1 MCVFI
6 VDCPQ
11 CLFSRNKYSIWP
23 SSNGEC
29 VEDSDDYN
37 PRYIL
42 LVVPLCNYKAA
53 VLFGV
58 GLGRN

>member
-1 MCVFI
+1 M
-6 VDCPQ
+6 
-11 CLFSRNKYSIWP
+11 NH
-23 SSNGEC
+23 
-29 VEDSDDYN
+29 N

-53 VLFGV
+53 VLCGV